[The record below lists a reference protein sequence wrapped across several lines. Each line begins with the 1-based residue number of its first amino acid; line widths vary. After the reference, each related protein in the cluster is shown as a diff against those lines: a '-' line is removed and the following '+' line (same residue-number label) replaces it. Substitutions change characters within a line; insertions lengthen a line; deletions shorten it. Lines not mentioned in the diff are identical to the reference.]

1 MGWPLYDI
9 SPTLE
14 GKLESLTN
22 ECAAWH
28 VVDESV
34 SSSFV
39 SEASSSSRVAVCRDA
54 SQWRVKLRL
63 ESPRMQSS
71 CGGGSAEGEAT
82 PRGRRSRK
90 ERALMAQY
98 VKPANLS

>member
-1 MGWPLYDI
+1 M
-9 SPTLE
+9 E
-14 GKLESLTN
+14 GKLESLTD
-22 ECAAWH
+22 ERALWY

-39 SEASSSSRVAVCRDA
+39 SKASSPSKVAVCRDA

-63 ESPRMQSS
+63 ESPRMRSS
-71 CGGGSAEGEAT
+71 CGEGSEGETT

-98 VKPANLS
+98 VKPAKLS